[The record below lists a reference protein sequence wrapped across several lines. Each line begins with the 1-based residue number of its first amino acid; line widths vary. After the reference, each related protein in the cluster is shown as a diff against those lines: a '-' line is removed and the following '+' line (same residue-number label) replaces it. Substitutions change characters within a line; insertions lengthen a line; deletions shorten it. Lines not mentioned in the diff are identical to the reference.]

1 MTFLLDT
8 NVISLHLRRTAG
20 LTHRFNQHSGRL
32 YTSSLCL
39 SELFVWAYRRPN
51 PAPFLQA
58 INDLLYY
65 EVGVLDFDRDC
76 AAEFGRIRAQLRSR
90 GIEIPTVDLMIA
102 SVALVFGLTLVTNN
116 TSDFHRI
123 PDLVLEDWL

>member
-8 NVISLHLRRTAG
+8 NIISFHLRRAAG
-20 LTHRFNQHSGRL
+20 LNHRFNQHSGRL
-32 YTSSLCL
+32 YTSSVCL
-39 SELFVWAYRRPN
+39 AELFVWAHHRPN

-65 EVGVLDFDRDC
+65 EVGVLNFDRDC
-76 AAEFGRIRAQLRSR
+76 AVEFGRIRAQLRLR
-90 GIEIPTVDLMIA
+90 GTEVPTVDLMIA

-116 TSDFHRI
+116 TSDFQRI